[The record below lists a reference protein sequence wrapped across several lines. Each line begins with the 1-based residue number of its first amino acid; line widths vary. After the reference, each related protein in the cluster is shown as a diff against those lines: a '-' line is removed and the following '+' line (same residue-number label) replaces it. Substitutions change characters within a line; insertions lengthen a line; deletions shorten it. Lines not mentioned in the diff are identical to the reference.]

1 MAGTVIDFRK
11 STVKNADTLFF
22 LEVPTDLATPST
34 KAFHMAFLNMEANSI
49 DTGVETETTADV
61 TLNTQSTDVKSYS
74 PTQPFSGNFLSE
86 DPVCKYLQHLFDTR
100 AVGGAAH
107 CYMLEVR
114 KWEKGGNVAKKR
126 DVSISISNITNEAGD
141 TRKIEGTYGWASDDI
156 EGTATIDDSTGIATF
171 TAKGSE

>member
-1 MAGTVIDFRK
+1 MAGTVFDYRK

-22 LEVPTDLATPST
+22 LEVPTDLATPDV
-34 KAFHMAFLNMEANSI
+34 KAFHLAFLSMEENSI
-49 DTGVETETTADV
+49 DTGVQTETTADV
-61 TLNTQSTDVKSYS
+61 TLNTQATDVKSYS
-74 PTQPFSGNFLSE
+74 PTQPLSGNFLSE

-114 KWEKGGNVAKKR
+114 KWEKGGNVAMKR
-126 DVSISISNITNEAGD
+126 DVSISISQIINKFGD

-156 EGTATIDDSTGIATF
+156 VGTAVIDDSTGIATF
-171 TAKGSE
+171 TPKEE